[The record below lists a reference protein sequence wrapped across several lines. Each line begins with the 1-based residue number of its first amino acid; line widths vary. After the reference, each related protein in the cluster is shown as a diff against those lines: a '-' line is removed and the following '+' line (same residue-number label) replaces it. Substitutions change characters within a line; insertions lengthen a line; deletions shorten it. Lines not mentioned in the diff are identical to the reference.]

1 MLRIFS
7 RSRKACARIPAV
19 YVRTRTCSAS
29 SSASEQRNIVSL
41 DEFEKYF
48 QRCLP
53 PQSKEH
59 NIAVAFSGGPDSTCL
74 LYLLKQ
80 LSNTAKAQHPCNV
93 AAITIDHGLQ
103 TASSQMTM
111 KCASIAESLQVRHV
125 ILRIPWGIKPFPPVP
140 SKGSSFEKLAREAR
154 YHLLLSALKKEGIST
169 IAFGHHADDQVET
182 ALLRISR
189 GSTEAGVAGM
199 KARRLWGMG
208 FGSTPENLGWAGQD
222 GMSRWIIRPLLHF
235 PKERLVAT
243 CHKAGLDFVVDKTNF
258 QPDIALRNRIR
269 HHLGDASSTDLAEGT
284 KALLDMATRVASS
297 ESGAGREHGS
307 RQTDCSPSLAQLRTA
322 VESISDFVEKVSYEA
337 SIQLAKCPHPSPVST
352 ILLSKD
358 AFSRVTDNSVRLE
371 IIRRVLRF
379 VSPFPWGSPRAEAGR
394 RKDSL
399 QRISDTLTMSGEG
412 SRETGQTPPKN
423 FVAGGGVIW
432 SPVRITRNAVMKFS
446 GKGCSVSNDM
456 AWLASRQPPIRD
468 TEASPVKLDI
478 TSSFLLALSQ
488 DCSTEILYDCRFLL
502 HITPR
507 LFPPDILD
515 AFKQITA
522 ERSRILKDQ
531 ASVRLLV
538 IPHTRYFLPKIILRR
553 TDAQAEVLSSG
564 DGHCRSQGQANARED
579 EHEIARLLP
588 DGSTRTQSSI
598 GENNKNG
605 ICPGCNGE
613 AVRIKC
619 IRILDTDAAKEYLGQ
634 KSM

>member
-1 MLRIFS
+1 
-7 RSRKACARIPAV
+7 
-19 YVRTRTCSAS
+19 
-29 SSASEQRNIVSL
+29 
-41 DEFEKYF
+41 
-48 QRCLP
+48 
-53 PQSKEH
+53 
-59 NIAVAFSGGPDSTCL
+59 
-74 LYLLKQ
+74 
-80 LSNTAKAQHPCNV
+80 
-93 AAITIDHGLQ
+93 
-103 TASSQMTM
+103 
-111 KCASIAESLQVRHV
+111 
-125 ILRIPWGIKPFPPVP
+125 
-140 SKGSSFEKLAREAR
+140 
-154 YHLLLSALKKEGIST
+154 
-169 IAFGHHADDQVET
+169 
-182 ALLRISR
+182 
-189 GSTEAGVAGM
+189 
-199 KARRLWGMG
+199 
-208 FGSTPENLGWAGQD
+208 
-222 GMSRWIIRPLLHF
+222 
-235 PKERLVAT
+235 
-243 CHKAGLDFVVDKTNF
+243 
-258 QPDIALRNRIR
+258 
-269 HHLGDASSTDLAEGT
+269 
-284 KALLDMATRVASS
+284 
-297 ESGAGREHGS
+297 
-307 RQTDCSPSLAQLRTA
+307 
-322 VESISDFVEKVSYEA
+322 
-337 SIQLAKCPHPSPVST
+337 
-352 ILLSKD
+352 
-358 AFSRVTDNSVRLE
+358 
-371 IIRRVLRF
+371 
-379 VSPFPWGSPRAEAGR
+379 
-394 RKDSL
+394 
-399 QRISDTLTMSGEG
+399 MSGEG

-456 AWLASRQPPIRD
+456 AWLASRQPPIQRFRD

-502 HITPR
+502 HITPS

-564 DGHCRSQGQANARED
+564 DGHYRSQGQANARED